1 MSVRK
6 KLNVGFIIIGLL
18 LLLSIGFATMQFYR
32 IGDEVSKAVDIQ
44 MAQVQRINEIQQNLL
59 SQEIYARAYTVDPSQ
74 KNLELVTDH
83 SSQLV
88 QLIDEVQSANTLP
101 EATSIISNIK
111 TQSETL
117 IQQISQ
123 ITSAVQERN
132 ISAALTIVSGDYTY
146 TSSFISE
153 LAERIEQIENTELDN
168 MVDSTQSMI
177 SLSTIL
183 SVIFILI
190 TIVVIILYMMYTKR
204 GITAPLQV
212 ITNDL
217 EEIANGNIKVTHKPI
232 QTNDELGMLSRAF
245 TLLQHNFEELLVSI
259 QKNSDQLSNSADALM
274 KNSHV
279 ISSETAQIN
288 KLITHT
294 AKTAETM
301 TVGANESA
309 LAVDETTQG
318 INSIAFA
325 TQDLHSG
332 SVSLAQ
338 AASDGVIIIDEATQ
352 QMETVYESTQSI
364 SKLSNVL
371 IEQSEQIST
380 ITNAIT
386 NIADQ
391 TNLLALNA
399 AIEAA
404 RAGEHGKGFA
414 IVADEVRKLAEQS
427 KNSASNIAVLIENIQ
442 SNTQNMSEAVENS
455 LHCANDG
462 VIVIDRAGQAFR
474 SITNNIHT
482 MTERVEHISA
492 TSQQISASSEEV
504 SASVIEISHGT
515 EKTTA
520 NVEQVANATKLQAEV
535 VLQMEELAKQLA
547 EQASQLQQSMEKFK
561 L

>member
-6 KLNVGFIIIGLL
+6 KLNVGFIIIGTLL
-18 LLLSIGFATMQFYR
+18 ILSIGFATIQFYR
-32 IGDEVSKAVDIQ
+32 IGNEVSKAVDVQ
-44 MAQVQRINEIQQNLL
+44 MAQVQRINEIQQHLL
-59 SQEIYARAYTVDPSQ
+59 SQGIYARAYTVDPSQ
-74 KNLELVTDH
+74 KNLDLLTDH
-83 SSQLV
+83 TSQLG

-101 EATSIISNIK
+101 EVTSIITNIQN
-111 TQSETL
+111 QSQTS
-117 IQQISQ
+117 IQQLEQ
-123 ITSAVQERN
+123 VTSAVQQRD
-132 ISAALTIVSGDYTY
+132 ISTALTIVNGDYTY
-146 TSSFISE
+146 SSTFISE
-153 LAERIEQIENTELDN
+153 QAEKIEQIEEAELDK
-168 MVDSTQSMI
+168 MVDGTQNLI

-183 SVIFILI
+183 SVIFIFI
-190 TIVVIILYMMYTKR
+190 TIVVITIYMVYIKR
-204 GITAPLQV
+204 GITFPLQV
-212 ITNDL
+212 ITKDI
-217 EEIANGNIKVTHKPI
+217 EEIANGNLKVTHKSI
-232 QTNDELGMLSRAF
+232 QTKDELGMLSQAF
-245 TLLQHNFEELLVSI
+245 ILLQRNFEELLVSI
-259 QKNSDQLSNSADALM
+259 QRNSDKLSTSADALM
-274 KNSHV
+274 KNSHS

-301 TVGANESA
+301 TVGASESA
-309 LAVDETTQG
+309 LAVDETSQG
-318 INSIAFA
+318 INSIASA

-332 SVSLAQ
+332 SVALAQ
-338 AASDGVIIIDEATQ
+338 AASDGVKIIDEATQ

-371 IEQSEQIST
+371 IEQSDQIST

-414 IVADEVRKLAEQS
+414 VVADEVRKLAEQS
-427 KNSASNIAVLIENIQ
+427 KSSASSIADLIENIQ
-442 SNTQNMSEAVENS
+442 FNTQNMSEAVENS

-462 VIVIDRAGQAFR
+462 VIVIDRAGQAFH
-474 SITNNIHT
+474 SITNNIHS
-482 MTERVEHISA
+482 MSARVEHISA

-504 SASVIEISHGT
+504 SASVVEISQGA

-535 VLQMEELAKQLA
+535 VLQMEELSKQLA
-547 EQASQLQQSMEKFK
+547 EQATQLQHSMDKFK

>member
-6 KLNVGFIIIGLL
+6 KLNVGFIIIGTLL
-18 LLLSIGFATMQFYR
+18 ILSIGFATIQFYR
-32 IGDEVSKAVDIQ
+32 IGNEVSKAVDVQ
-44 MAQVQRINEIQQNLL
+44 MAQVQRINEIQQHLL
-59 SQEIYARAYTVDPSQ
+59 SQGIYARAYTVDPSQ
-74 KNLELVTDH
+74 KNLDLLTDH
-83 SSQLV
+83 TSQLG

-101 EATSIISNIK
+101 EVTSIITNIQN
-111 TQSETL
+111 QSQTS
-117 IQQISQ
+117 IQQLEQ
-123 ITSAVQERN
+123 VTSAVQQRD
-132 ISAALTIVSGDYTY
+132 ISTALTIVNGDYTY
-146 TSSFISE
+146 SSTFISE
-153 LAERIEQIENTELDN
+153 QAEKIEQIEEAELDK
-168 MVDSTQSMI
+168 MVDGTQNLI

-183 SVIFILI
+183 SVIFIFI
-190 TIVVIILYMMYTKR
+190 TIVVITIYMVYIKR
-204 GITAPLQV
+204 GITFPLQV
-212 ITNDL
+212 ITKDI
-217 EEIANGNIKVTHKPI
+217 EEIANGNLKVTHKSI
-232 QTNDELGMLSRAF
+232 QTKDELGMLSQAF
-245 TLLQHNFEELLVSI
+245 ILLQRNFEELLVSI
-259 QKNSDQLSNSADALM
+259 QHNSDKLSTSADALM
-274 KNSHV
+274 KNSHS

-301 TVGANESA
+301 TVGASESA
-309 LAVDETTQG
+309 LAVDETSQG
-318 INSIAFA
+318 INSIASA

-332 SVSLAQ
+332 SVALAQ
-338 AASDGVIIIDEATQ
+338 AASDGVKIIDEATQ

-371 IEQSEQIST
+371 IEQSDQIST

-414 IVADEVRKLAEQS
+414 VVADEVRKLAEQS
-427 KNSASNIAVLIENIQ
+427 KNSASSIAGLIENIQ
-442 SNTQNMSEAVENS
+442 FNTQNMSEAVENS

-462 VIVIDRAGQAFR
+462 VIVIDRAGQAFH
-474 SITNNIHT
+474 SITNNIHS
-482 MTERVEHISA
+482 MSARVEHISA

-504 SASVIEISHGT
+504 SASVVEISQGA

-535 VLQMEELAKQLA
+535 VLQMEELSKQLA
-547 EQASQLQQSMEKFK
+547 EQATQLQHSMDKFK